1 MKYRISVICAHT
13 GEVLGEAITPSA
25 DEANEAMTVLSKPS
39 MFGNDNFVIH
49 FTSEE

>member
-13 GEVLGEAITPSA
+13 GEVLGEVITPSA
-25 DEANEAMTVLSKPS
+25 DEANEAMAVFKKPCV
-39 MFGNDNFVIH
+39 FGNANFVIH